1 MNSKSVYR
9 KKRVGSCLALCLIG
23 AVMSSTMSI
32 PAWAAP
38 ASGTAKDDNT
48 VVRDAI
54 KGTPVGSLNANQE
67 VKVRRN
73 LRMDIPGIRSVLTGM
88 VRRQKAGCVVI

>member
-1 MNSKSVYR
+1 M
-9 KKRVGSCLALCLIG
+9 I
-23 AVMSSTMSI
+23 I
-32 PAWAAP
+32 Q
-38 ASGTAKDDNT
+38 

-67 VKVRRN
+67 VKVKSERRN